1 MTEMTQVEREAE
13 AQRILQGALERRPFL
28 FVQEA
33 AKITALSAGVDP
45 QRAEQAVRKACQ
57 EERGLI
63 DSRQPEFTENVRLLE
78 IDSFMAWLHE
88 YRPRETA

>member
-13 AQRILQGALERRPFL
+13 AQRILQGALDRPTFL

-33 AKITALSAGVDP
+33 AMITALTAGVNLR
-45 QRAEQAVRKACQ
+45 RAEMAVRKACQ
-57 EERGLI
+57 SDRGLI

-88 YRPRETA
+88 YRPKDT